1 MNDLARI
8 IGFDGQLIFDSLI
21 TAVNIL
27 ILFACLSY
35 FLFTPVRSVLDS
47 RKNKIKKELDD
58 AEEKLKLAESMKSE
72 YEKKL
77 AEVKVEINNM
87 LEDAKK
93 NANILSS
100 EIVEKAKSD
109 AKIIVDRGH
118 NEIELEKEKAIDE
131 LKKEVV
137 NISTLIATKLIKKN
151 INENDADMLFK
162 ETLDQIGDVTWR
174 S

>member
-35 FLFTPVRSVLDS
+35 FLFTPVRSVLDK

-58 AEEKLKLAESMKSE
+58 ADEKLKLAENMKQE

-77 AEVKVEINNM
+77 AEVKTEINNM
-87 LEDAKK
+87 LEAAKK
-93 NANILSS
+93 NANILSN

-109 AKIIVDRGH
+109 AKVIVDRGH
-118 NEIELEKEKAIDE
+118 KEIELEKEKAIDQ

-151 INENDADMLFK
+151 INENDADLLFK
-162 ETLDQIGDVTWR
+162 ETLDQIGDTTWQ

>member
-21 TAVNIL
+21 TALNIL

-35 FLFTPVRSVLDS
+35 FLFTPVRSVLDK

-58 AEEKLKLAESMKSE
+58 ADEKLKLAEDMKQE

-77 AEVKVEINNM
+77 AEVKIEINNM

-93 NANILSS
+93 NANILSND
-100 EIVEKAKSD
+100 IVEKAKTE
-109 AKIIVDRGH
+109 AKVIVDRGH
-118 NEIELEKEKAIDE
+118 KEIELEKEKAIDE

-137 NISTLIATKLIKKN
+137 NISTLVATKLIKKN
-151 INENDADMLFK
+151 INENDADLMFK
-162 ETLDQIGDVTWR
+162 ETLDQIGDKTWQN
-174 S
+174 